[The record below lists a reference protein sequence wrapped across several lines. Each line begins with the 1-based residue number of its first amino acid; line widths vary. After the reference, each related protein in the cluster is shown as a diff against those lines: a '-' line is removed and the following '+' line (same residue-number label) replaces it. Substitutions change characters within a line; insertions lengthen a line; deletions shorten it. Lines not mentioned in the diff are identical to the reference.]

1 VPLTCGYVLMRIDQR
16 GLVALVSLTMITV
29 LAIDEMV
36 VRPPEWG
43 RSISGADYLS
53 APDSC

>member
-1 VPLTCGYVLMRIDQR
+1 MPLTCGYVLMRIDQR